1 LTPDFAQHTPM
12 MQQYLRIKAEHPDML
27 VFYRMGD
34 FYELFHDDAERAA
47 RLLDITLTTRGQS
60 AGIPIKMAGV
70 PYHAAEQYL
79 ARLVR
84 QGESVAICEQIGDPK
99 TSKGPVERKVVRIV
113 TPGTLTDDV
122 LLDDKRDAVI
132 LAIAAGRGQLALA
145 WLTLSSGR
153 LAAKEIEPGKLAS
166 ELVRLTP
173 SELLIPDDFSDAA
186 LAGLKTALTRRPAWQ
201 FDADRGGRLLCEHF
215 GVHDL
220 SAWGIQDKPLVQ
232 AAAGL
237 LLDYACHTQ
246 QGDRAGW
253 SRGPARGDATLER
266 NAGAPGAIAGVPSA
280 SRSPDGGPSAY
291 VSGRPLPHVN
301 GLALEQD
308 SEYVLMDAAARRT
321 LEISETLRGEP
332 EPTLFSE
339 LDRCR
344 TGMGSRLLKHWLHHP
359 LRDRSRR
366 EARLAAIEALIEAP
380 DRGRAIAGELK
391 GMADLE
397 RVAARVALRSAR
409 PRDLAGLRDS
419 LARLPAL
426 SGCLAGAEALAE
438 LAGRLQF
445 PAAPGAQLAR
455 AILDEPSAVLREGG
469 VIADGYDAELDELRA
484 LQSNSGDFLIAL
496 ELRERERTGIA
507 NLRVEY
513 NRVSGFFIEVG
524 RAQADRVPAD
534 YHRRQTLK
542 NVERYL
548 TAELKEYED
557 KFLSAAERSLAREKY
572 LYEALLDDLAP
583 HIAAL
588 QRVAQAVAALDIYA
602 SQAELAPARN
612 LVRPEFSDDWGV
624 SITAGRHPVVEPR
637 VDSFIANDL
646 RFDPTRRMLVVT
658 GPNMGGKSTYMR
670 QAAIIVL
677 LACCGLYVPAERAL
691 IGPVDQIFTRVG
703 SSDDLAGGRST
714 FMVEM
719 TETAQILN
727 NATEQ
732 SLVLMDEIGRGTS
745 TFDGV
750 SIAWSV
756 ARHLAEKVRAYTLFA
771 THYFELTQ
779 LAHEYRTLAN
789 VHLDAV
795 ESGGNLTFLHSV
807 EDGPA
812 SQSYGIQVAKL
823 AGVPGTV
830 VNAARRKLV
839 ELENAQVAS
848 EGQGD
853 LFASLPPAPEP
864 EPTPVLD
871 RLNAIDPDSLSP
883 REALDLLYELK
894 KLTQ

>member
-1 LTPDFAQHTPM
+1 MATVTADFAQHTPM
-12 MQQYLRIKAEHPDML
+12 MQQYLRIKAEHPAML

-47 RLLDITLTTRGQS
+47 RLLDITLTTRGAS
-60 AGIPIKMAGV
+60 AGQPIRMAGV

-99 TSKGPVERKVVRIV
+99 ASKGPVERKVVRIV
-113 TPGTLTDDV
+113 TPGTLTDDM

-132 LAIAAGRGQLALA
+132 LAIAAGRGRLALA
-145 WLTLSSGR
+145 WLTLSAGR
-153 LAAKEIEPGKLAS
+153 LATREVEPGRLAS
-166 ELVRLTP
+166 ELVRLAP
-173 SELLIPDDFSDAA
+173 SEILLPDDFADAA
-186 LAGLKTALTRRPAWQ
+186 LAGTKAALTRRPAWQ
-201 FDADRGGRLLCEHF
+201 FDAERGSRLLCEHF

-220 SAWGIQDKPLVQ
+220 SAWDIEDKPLIQ

-237 LLDYACHTQ
+237 LLDYARHTQ
-246 QGDRAGW
+246 Q
-253 SRGPARGDATLER
+253 
-266 NAGAPGAIAGVPSA
+266 SA
-280 SRSPDGGPSAY
+280 
-291 VSGRPLPHVN
+291 LPHVMS
-301 GLALEQD
+301 LALERD
-308 SEYVLMDAAARRT
+308 GEYVLLDSAARRT
-321 LEISETLRGEP
+321 LEISETLRGEA

-359 LRDRSRR
+359 LRDVARR
-366 EARLAAIEALIEAP
+366 AQRLAAIAAFVEAP
-380 DRGRAIAGELK
+380 ESARAVVRELK
-391 GMADLE
+391 DMADLE
-397 RVAARVALRSAR
+397 RIAARVALRSAR

-419 LARLPAL
+419 LAILPL
-426 SGCLAGAEALAE
+426 LRDLLAGAGGSLAE
-438 LAGRLQF
+438 LAEGLAF
-445 PAAPGAQLAR
+445 PPAPAALLAA
-455 AILDEPSAVLREGG
+455 AIQAEPAAVLREGG
-469 VIADGYDAELDELRA
+469 VIQDGYDKELDELRA
-484 LQSNSGDFLIAL
+484 LQTHSGDFLIAL
-496 ELRERERTGIA
+496 EAQERERTGIA

-513 NRVSGFFIEVG
+513 NKVSGFYIEVS

-548 TAELKEYED
+548 TAELKTFED
-557 KFLSAAERSLAREKY
+557 KFLSAAERALAREKW
-572 LYEALLDDLAP
+572 LYDDLLDRLAP
-583 HIAAL
+583 HIAEL
-588 QRVAQAVAALDIYA
+588 QRVAMAVAALDIYSA
-602 SQAELAPARN
+602 QAGLAESRN
-612 LVRPEFSDDWGV
+612 LVRPQYSTDWG
-624 SITAGRHPVVEPR
+624 IDIEAGRHPVVEPR
-637 VDSFIANDL
+637 VDAFIANDL
-646 RFDPTRRMLVVT
+646 KLDPTRRMLVVT

-670 QAAIIVL
+670 QAALIVL
-677 LACCGLYVPAERAL
+677 LACCGLYVPAARATV
-691 IGPVDQIFTRVG
+691 GPVDQIFTRVG

-727 NATEQ
+727 NATEH

-795 ESGGNLTFLHSV
+795 ESGGHLTFLHSV

-812 SQSYGIQVAKL
+812 SQSYGIQVARL
-823 AGVPGTV
+823 AGVPGPV

-848 EGQGD
+848 AGQGD
-853 LFASLPPAPEP
+853 LFASLPPVPEP

-871 RLNAIDPDSLSP
+871 RLNGIDPDGLSP
-883 REALDLLYELK
+883 REALDILYELK
-894 KLTQ
+894 RLSA